1 MHPFCLLI
9 TLLTEID
16 FRYREPKMKIEMM
29 TMKRQNKLGSYL
41 AVTAGVGCAASVA
54 EGAVVVTTCTP
65 GTVTSSAG
73 SGVDSHSWKVS
84 PNDPGPGYG
93 RLLANDTNGAKFSGW
108 SWGILA
114 QGGGTLDYSSPTQSN
129 GSASYQTGGRFAG
142 TAVLDGVTLNYI
154 ALDFTGNDTVRES
167 VAAFV
172 FDGSGGGYI
181 HAIARNDDNST
192 MSIPDGITAISSA
205 VPEPSSLALLA
216 LGSVGLA
223 ARRRRK
229 AA

>member
-1 MHPFCLLI
+1 
-9 TLLTEID
+9 
-16 FRYREPKMKIEMM
+16 MKIEMM

-54 EGAVVVTTCTP
+54 EGAVVVTTFAP
-65 GTVTSSAG
+65 GTVKSYTVPGVASHTWTIDPLTGNNRGRVDSDDHFEAKFGNYNIGYFIPAGIDQSAITRLGTTQGYALYRDNAG
-73 SGVDSHSWKVS
+73 S
-84 PNDPGPGYG
+84 
-93 RLLANDTNGAKFSGW
+93 RSG
-108 SWGILA
+108 
-114 QGGGTLDYSSPTQSN
+114 
-129 GSASYQTGGRFAG
+129 
-142 TAVLDGVTLNYI
+142 AVLDGSTLNFMAI
-154 ALDFTGNDTVRES
+154 DFTGDDNVLES

-172 FDGSGGGYI
+172 FDGAGGGYI

-192 MSIPDGITAISSA
+192 ISITDGITAITGAA

>member
-1 MHPFCLLI
+1 
-9 TLLTEID
+9 
-16 FRYREPKMKIEMM
+16 
-29 TMKRQNKLGSYL
+29 MKRQNKLGSYL

-54 EGAVVVTTCTP
+54 EGAVVVTTFTP
-65 GTVTSSAG
+65 GTVTSYAV
-73 SGVDSHSWKVS
+73 SGPSHLWKVVA
-84 PNDPGPGYG
+84 GPGYDNFVTAESPEGKMSVFGDG
-93 RLLANDTNGAKFSGW
+93 RFF
-108 SWGILA
+108 A
-114 QGGGTLDYSSPTQSN
+114 QAGGGGDYSNP
-129 GSASYQTGGRFAG
+129 GSYFGSTPYMSDADAASG
-142 TAVLDGVTLNYI
+142 AVVDGVTLNYL
-154 ALDFTGNDTVRES
+154 ALDFTGGDNVRES

-172 FDGSGGGYI
+172 FDGVGGGYI

>member
-1 MHPFCLLI
+1 
-9 TLLTEID
+9 
-16 FRYREPKMKIEMM
+16 M

-54 EGAVVVTTCTP
+54 EGAVVVTSFTP
-65 GTVTSSAG
+65 GTVTSYSFSGAGYSHNWSIQNFGAQAGYGVSSGNEAKFDIFPTGAFVQAG
-73 SGVDSHSWKVS
+73 SAFDGATVTQM
-84 PNDPGPGYG
+84 GYRSALYSG
-93 RLLANDTNGAKFSGW
+93 KGSGA
-108 SWGILA
+108 I
-114 QGGGTLDYSSPTQSN
+114 
-129 GSASYQTGGRFAG
+129 
-142 TAVLDGVTLNYI
+142 LDGATLNFI
-154 ALDFTGNDTVRES
+154 AVDFTGDDTVRES

-172 FDGSGGGYI
+172 FDGIGGGYI

-192 MSIPDGITAISSA
+192 MSINDGITAITGA

>member
-1 MHPFCLLI
+1 
-9 TLLTEID
+9 
-16 FRYREPKMKIEMM
+16 MKIEMM

-54 EGAVVVTTCTP
+54 EGAVVVTTFAP
-65 GTVTSSAG
+65 GDVTSYEVPGVSSHTWAVKG
-73 SGVDSHSWKVS
+73 HLLYQGDFVVESGPKD
-84 PNDPGPGYG
+84 
-93 RLLANDTNGAKFSGW
+93 NGVFSSY
-108 SWGILA
+108 SWGVFA
-114 QGGGTLDYSSPTQSN
+114 QGGGGLDYTVPTLATN
-129 GSASYQTGGRFAG
+129 VAEYGFVGARGGDSG
-142 TAVLDGVTLNYI
+142 AVLDGDTVNYM
-154 ALDFTGNDTVRES
+154 ALDFTGEDTVRES

-181 HAIARNDDNST
+181 HAIARNEDGSSL
-192 MSIPDGITAISSA
+192 SIPDGISNITSP

>member
-16 FRYREPKMKIEMM
+16 SRYREPKIKIEMM

-54 EGAVVVTTCTP
+54 EGAVVVTTFTP
-65 GTVTSSAG
+65 GTVTSYTVSGAG
-73 SGVDSHSWKVS
+73 SSHTWSLLCDGRGCLVGS
-84 PNDPGPGYG
+84 DNAGYVLD
-93 RLLANDTNGAKFSGW
+93 RY
-108 SWGILA
+108 SWGFFA
-114 QGGGTLDYSSPTQSN
+114 QGGGGLDYTIQVAGYYYAVYKGSS
-129 GSASYQTGGRFAG
+129 GAAFG
-142 TAVLDGVTLNYI
+142 AVVDGVTVNYM
-154 ALDFTGNDTVRES
+154 AVDFTGVDTVRES

-172 FDGSGGGYI
+172 FDGLGGGYI
-181 HAIARNDDNST
+181 HAIARNDDNSSLSYT
-192 MSIPDGITAISSA
+192 DGITAITSP